1 MDYTALY
8 YKKLCED
15 LEKRIYSL
23 LEGGFGGGPP
33 EPPPKKRP
41 YRPGDSRLD
50 PRTRNKKRNTKVPPN
65 TPGFPFGFD
74 FGKPRDFSDYVEDKR
89 RNNELND
96 APKIDLPNTWNPGK
110 DENYNSRRR
119 ILSASEKNLGSM
131 GTSGTL
137 GKYSQTYRF

>member
-1 MDYTALY
+1 MDYTALH

-23 LEGGFGGGPP
+23 LEGGGGGQVAPSP
-33 EPPPKKRP
+33 IQKRP

-50 PRTRNKKRNTKVPPN
+50 PRTRNKKRNTQV
-65 TPGFPFGFD
+65 GFNY
-74 FGKPRDFSDYVEDKR
+74 GKSRDFSDYVENKK
-89 RNNELND
+89 RNNELKNI
-96 APKIDLPNTWNPGK
+96 PQIDLPDTWNPA
-110 DENYNSRRR
+110 DDINYKSRRR